1 MSNDEMLEK
10 ALNFIRDKAGEL
22 AEAKANRVYLE
33 QFRKSKKAILFQES
47 DAKTIA
53 DKENYAYAHDEYL
66 ELLLGLKEA
75 VETEELLKYQMEAAR
90 LKVSVWQSKNANAR
104 FEHKSY
110 GN

>member
-1 MSNDEMLEK
+1 MLEK

-66 ELLLGLKEA
+66 DLLLGLKEA
-75 VETEELLKYQMEAAR
+75 VETEELLKYQMRAAE
-90 LKVSVWQSKNANAR
+90 LKIDVWRSRNANTR
-104 FEHKSY
+104 FEKKAY

>member
-1 MSNDEMLEK
+1 MLEK
-10 ALNFIRDKAGEL
+10 ALNFIRDKAKEL

-53 DKENYAYAHDEYL
+53 DKENYAYAHPEYL
-66 ELLLGLKEA
+66 QLLLGLKYA
-75 VETEELLKYQMEAAR
+75 VESEELLKHQMEAAR
-90 LKVSVWQSKNANAR
+90 LKIDVWRSRNANAR